1 MAVVE
6 KIKVCIE
13 RNRPYPPPHFLTQ
26 AFYHTCLTNGAQ
38 FILSVF
44 FRLTGCIAY
53 VANIFIF
60 YLTLMLTTVLK
71 TELAELFTLLT
82 AFTL

>member
-1 MAVVE
+1 MKSPIPSPSFPNTSVLSYLSNKWGAVYFE
-6 KIKVCIE
+6 CLLS
-13 RNRPYPPPHFLTQ
+13 PYRVH
-26 AFYHTCLTNGAQ
+26 
-38 FILSVF
+38 
-44 FRLTGCIAY
+44 RLCGEY
-53 VANIFIF
+53 LYF

>member
-1 MAVVE
+1 MKSPIPSPSFPNTSVLSYLSNKWGAVYFE
-6 KIKVCIE
+6 CLLS
-13 RNRPYPPPHFLTQ
+13 PYRVH
-26 AFYHTCLTNGAQ
+26 
-38 FILSVF
+38 
-44 FRLTGCIAY
+44 RLC

-71 TELAELFTLLT
+71 AELAELFTLLT

>member
-1 MAVVE
+1 MRGYA
-6 KIKVCIE
+6 
-13 RNRPYPPPHFLTQ
+13 
-26 AFYHTCLTNGAQ
+26 A
-38 FILSVF
+38 
-44 FRLTGCIAY
+44 CIAQAAY
-53 VANIFIF
+53 PLKGFSFFNKKMVFSFKAVF